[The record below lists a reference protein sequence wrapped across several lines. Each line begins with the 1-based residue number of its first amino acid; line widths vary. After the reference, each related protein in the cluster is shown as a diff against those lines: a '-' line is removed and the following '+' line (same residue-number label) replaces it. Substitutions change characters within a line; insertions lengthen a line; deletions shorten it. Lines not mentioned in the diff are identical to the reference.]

1 MLQTVT
7 PKGKHYSHVE
17 QHEMVSLHYNKLP
30 DETLIKIG
38 YGFNNILFLESHFF
52 SCASV
57 IAHKVR
63 GIIRILF

>member
-38 YGFNNILFLESHFF
+38 YGFNNIHFF